1 MFNRTF
7 VQKNLNSIIRIFIM
21 LSFASTAN
29 AQYKYTRFALE
40 GTAGT
45 NYGLTSVPGSFSA
58 FSEIG
63 LRMSVSKY
71 LSGKLSYGV
80 GALRGSRTVNAAV
93 LPIDNVSNYVD
104 YNTTYRYLNG
114 RALINLERVFKLRQH
129 SRFYNRLNPFLV
141 VGGGFMFPDIEV
153 NRVDGQFKN
162 YNKNVRF
169 YTNCYGLDFRYFLS
183 NKFDLTFGTELHV
196 IQTYYLD
203 GAFSDKK
210 LDKFVTGHLGVCYN
224 IGANADRK
232 HLEWFN
238 LDGKEDIIF
247 KPINTNPADPQQPI
261 SQIDEPK
268 TPESSNPASTPID
281 SSIAVIAGEK
291 GQLIQ
296 IDTAQ
301 ASNAPIVD
309 ENNGDVIEVNDSN
322 SNKEPDT
329 KQPVVVTRVPS
340 NNPTLP
346 ASTINPANPVAVAP
360 QTTPSVVKPAT
371 EPNTNITQPVA
382 QEPTKPTTEKA
393 SVAAKPGAVIIT
405 PPLSRYNVI
414 AATYGGPKYAVLYC
428 QKLRSLGFDANVIK
442 SSQSKMYRV
451 SIYHGDERA
460 LAFKELGRIRKTE
473 FNQAWIHIY
482 NPK

>member
-1 MFNRTF
+1 MPIRTF
-7 VQKNLNSIIRIFIM
+7 VQKHLKSILGIFIV
-21 LSFASTAN
+21 LIFASTAN
-29 AQYKYTRFALE
+29 AQYKYTRLALE

-63 LRMSVSKY
+63 LRLSLSKY

-80 GALRGSRTVNAAV
+80 GALRGSRNVNSAV
-93 LPIDNVSNYVD
+93 LPLEDVNNYVD

-141 VGGGFMFPDIEV
+141 IGGGFMFPDIEV

-183 NKFDLTFGTELHV
+183 NKFDLTFGSELHV

-203 GAFSDKK
+203 GAYSDEK
-210 LDKFVTGHLGVCYN
+210 LDKFVTGHIGICYN

-238 LDGKEDIIF
+238 VDGKEDVIF
-247 KPINTNPADPQQPI
+247 KPINIDPANPEQPI
-261 SQIDEPK
+261 SQIDVPKVLEPK
-268 TPESSNPASTPID
+268 DSAITPSD

-291 GQLIQ
+291 DQLIQ
-296 IDTAQ
+296 PDTTK
-301 ASNAPIVD
+301 
-309 ENNGDVIEVNDSN
+309 ENGGINDGDVIIA
-322 SNKEPDT
+322 KEPIVNPSTTIATNVPDSGKKT
-329 KQPVVVTRVPS
+329 TGTPSNQVVT
-340 NNPTLP
+340 T
-346 ASTINPANPVAVAP
+346 P
-360 QTTPSVVKPAT
+360 QTTNPNVKPAS
-371 EPNTNITQPVA
+371 EPLVVN
-382 QEPTKPTTEKA
+382 EPAKPKPANDTKP
-393 SVAAKPGAVIIT
+393 SIDKPSSTPIIIT

-414 AATYGGPKYAVLYC
+414 AATYGGPKYALLYC
-428 QKLRSLGFDANVIK
+428 QKLRSSGFDANVIK
-442 SSQSKMYRV
+442 SSKSKMYRV
-451 SIYHGDERA
+451 SIYHGDDRTT
-460 LAFKELGRIRKTE
+460 AFRELNRIRKTE

-482 NPK
+482 NPN